1 MQQYNTGILVDA
13 VCAAAADVDDSSG
26 GNNVK
31 EALLAVGKANDDMS
45 AVVNGMQVG
54 CKFIPRPDVP
64 CWCRWID
71 EFDSAMAAAVDVGD
85 CGNAR
90 FTASLQIIA
99 IKIYK
104 YKKSDSERDD
114 RD

>member
-13 VCAAAADVDDSSG
+13 VCAAAAADVDDSSG

-45 AVVNGMQVG
+45 AVVKGMQVG
-54 CKFIPRPDVP
+54 CKFIPRLDVP

-71 EFDSAMAAAVDVGD
+71 EFDSAMAAVDVGD

-90 FTASLQIIA
+90 FTASLQIIV
-99 IKIYK
+99 IKK
-104 YKKSDSERDD
+104 YI
-114 RD
+114 